1 MMTGSTPWLSAA
13 SLMAVL
19 LGSQPVLAQDA
30 STTPQVG
37 AGAASA
43 NPFGEIVVTAQKR
56 QQSLRDVPVSISAYS
71 GDQLKSLGITN
82 TTDITQQIPAMH
94 INAWSP
100 NVTIFNLRGISQ
112 NNFTDYLEAP
122 VAVYTDNAYM
132 GSING
137 ISGQLFDIERVE
149 VLRGPQGTLF
159 GRNATG
165 GVVHYLSR
173 AATDRDFNGYVEG
186 SYGRFEQRSLEGAVG
201 GQIAEGWRARL
212 SMRRALGGNYIKAK
226 DTDPANGLVSSGQD
240 VGGQN
245 AFSLRATTQIDVTP
259 DLMVELWYKYSRD
272 HDVPTGAYSYENCV
286 FEANG
291 YCRVNQAGLTN
302 GPGGVINGITGA
314 KASPY
319 DNFSGTAGY
328 LNRRVHI
335 GQANINWKLGD
346 GELTSITNYTAL
358 NKNYLEDGDGLPV
371 DVIIF
376 GTTARYHQFSQEL
389 RLAGDAGALKWQV
402 GGYYLDMRTK
412 GTMTTIGAPVIGNAI
427 DLNGTANDPQVLEQY
442 DLVSKNWSIFGQG
455 EYQLTPTVS
464 LIAGLRYSKDSKTMD
479 YVSTLSDTGFPDR
492 ILASD
497 ESFASQRPGADRI
510 SKGDYAARL
519 SVNFKPNRD
528 TLIFASYNRGIKGGN
543 WTLSPTV
550 TAELFQH
557 KPETLHSFELGA
569 KLSTPDQKLR
579 VNGTLFHYIYE
590 DYQAFAMIGGTPQV
604 SNSDARAMGAELEVT
619 WQPVQHLNVMLG
631 GSWETSKVDTVRAAG
646 EQIGP
651 ELFPGA
657 PDAQYCTNIG
667 GAFRCVFPE
676 ATVRNAEFPNAPRFS
691 LNYLARYDFAIGG
704 GTGAA
709 QIDGAWYDKQFLEVT
724 NAPSSVQPAYN
735 VANLSLSWTDASE
748 RFNITLWGKNVF
760 GKEYRAYTLNL
771 GILGTTSYYAPPAS
785 YGATARISW

>member
-1 MMTGSTPWLSAA
+1 MTWSAPWLSAV
-13 SLMAVL
+13 SLMAVS
-19 LGSQPVLAQDA
+19 LGSHPAFAQDA
-30 STTPQVG
+30 SATPQIDP
-37 AGAASA
+37 APAPSS
-43 NPFGEIVVTAQKR
+43 PFGEITVTAQKR
-56 QQSLRDVPVSISAYS
+56 EQSLRDVPVSISAYS

-186 SYGRFEQRSLEGAVG
+186 SYGRFDQRSLEGAVG
-201 GQIAEGWRARL
+201 GQIVEGWRARL

-226 DTDPANGLVSSGQD
+226 DTDAASGLVSSGQD

-272 HDVPTGAYSYENCV
+272 HDVPTGAYTYENCV

-291 YCRVNQAGLTN
+291 YCRVNSAGLTN

-319 DNFSGTAGY
+319 DNFSGTAGF

-335 GQANINWKLGD
+335 GQANVSWKLG
-346 GELTSITNYTAL
+346 GVELTSITNYTAL

-371 DVIIF
+371 EVIVF
-376 GTTARYHQFSQEL
+376 GTTAKYDQFSQEL
-389 RLAGDAGALKWQV
+389 RLAGDAGPLKWQV
-402 GGYYLDMRTK
+402 GAYYLDMRTK

-427 DLNGTANDPQVLEQY
+427 DLNGSANDPRVLERY
-442 DLVSKNWSIFGQG
+442 DLVSKNWSVFGQG
-455 EYQLTPTVS
+455 EYQLTPSLS
-464 LIAGLRYSKDSKTMD
+464 LIAGLRYSKDTKSMD

-492 ILASD
+492 TLATD

-510 SKGDYAARL
+510 SRGDYAARL

-604 SNSDARAMGAELEVT
+604 SNSDAIATGAELELT
-619 WQPVQHLNVMLG
+619 WQPVRHLNVMLG
-631 GSWETSKVDTVRAAG
+631 GSWETSKVKTVRAAG

-676 ATVRNAEFPNAPRFS
+676 TTVRNAEFPNAPRFS
-691 LNYLARYDFAIGG
+691 LNYLARYDFDLGG
-704 GTGAA
+704 GIGAV
-709 QIDGAWYDKQFLEVT
+709 QVDGAWYDKQFLEVT
-724 NAPSSVQPAYN
+724 NAPSSVQPTYN
-735 VANLSLSWTDASE
+735 VTNLSLSWTDPSNT
-748 RFNITLWGKNVF
+748 FDVTLWGKNVF
-760 GKEYRAYTLNL
+760 GEEYRAYTLNL
-771 GILGTTSYYAPPAS
+771 GILGTTSYYAPPAT

>member
-1 MMTGSTPWLSAA
+1 MTWSTPWLSAV
-13 SLMAVL
+13 SLIAVS

-30 STTPQVG
+30 SATPPIDP
-37 AGAASA
+37 APTPAD
-43 NPFGEIVVTAQKR
+43 PFGEIVVTAQKR

-186 SYGRFEQRSLEGAVG
+186 SYGRFDQRSLEGALG

-272 HDVPTGAYSYENCV
+272 HDVPTGAYTYENCV

-291 YCRVNQAGLTN
+291 YCRVNPAGLTN

-319 DNFSGTAGY
+319 DNFSGTAGF

-335 GQANINWKLGD
+335 GQANINWKLG
-346 GELTSITNYTAL
+346 GVELTSITNYT
-358 NKNYLEDGDGLPV
+358 
-371 DVIIF
+371 
-376 GTTARYHQFSQEL
+376 
-389 RLAGDAGALKWQV
+389 
-402 GGYYLDMRTK
+402 
-412 GTMTTIGAPVIGNAI
+412 
-427 DLNGTANDPQVLEQY
+427 
-442 DLVSKNWSIFGQG
+442 
-455 EYQLTPTVS
+455 
-464 LIAGLRYSKDSKTMD
+464 
-479 YVSTLSDTGFPDR
+479 TL
-492 ILASD
+492 
-497 ESFASQRPGADRI
+497 
-510 SKGDYAARL
+510 
-519 SVNFKPNRD
+519 
-528 TLIFASYNRGIKGGN
+528 
-543 WTLSPTV
+543 
-550 TAELFQH
+550 
-557 KPETLHSFELGA
+557 
-569 KLSTPDQKLR
+569 
-579 VNGTLFHYIYE
+579 
-590 DYQAFAMIGGTPQV
+590 
-604 SNSDARAMGAELEVT
+604 
-619 WQPVQHLNVMLG
+619 
-631 GSWETSKVDTVRAAG
+631 
-646 EQIGP
+646 
-651 ELFPGA
+651 
-657 PDAQYCTNIG
+657 
-667 GAFRCVFPE
+667 
-676 ATVRNAEFPNAPRFS
+676 
-691 LNYLARYDFAIGG
+691 
-704 GTGAA
+704 
-709 QIDGAWYDKQFLEVT
+709 
-724 NAPSSVQPAYN
+724 
-735 VANLSLSWTDASE
+735 
-748 RFNITLWGKNVF
+748 
-760 GKEYRAYTLNL
+760 
-771 GILGTTSYYAPPAS
+771 
-785 YGATARISW
+785 

>member
-1 MMTGSTPWLSAA
+1 
-13 SLMAVL
+13 
-19 LGSQPVLAQDA
+19 
-30 STTPQVG
+30 
-37 AGAASA
+37 
-43 NPFGEIVVTAQKR
+43 
-56 QQSLRDVPVSISAYS
+56 
-71 GDQLKSLGITN
+71 
-82 TTDITQQIPAMH
+82 
-94 INAWSP
+94 
-100 NVTIFNLRGISQ
+100 
-112 NNFTDYLEAP
+112 
-122 VAVYTDNAYM
+122 
-132 GSING
+132 
-137 ISGQLFDIERVE
+137 
-149 VLRGPQGTLF
+149 
-159 GRNATG
+159 
-165 GVVHYLSR
+165 
-173 AATDRDFNGYVEG
+173 
-186 SYGRFEQRSLEGAVG
+186 
-201 GQIAEGWRARL
+201 
-212 SMRRALGGNYIKAK
+212 
-226 DTDPANGLVSSGQD
+226 
-240 VGGQN
+240 
-245 AFSLRATTQIDVTP
+245 
-259 DLMVELWYKYSRD
+259 
-272 HDVPTGAYSYENCV
+272 
-286 FEANG
+286 
-291 YCRVNQAGLTN
+291 
-302 GPGGVINGITGA
+302 
-314 KASPY
+314 
-319 DNFSGTAGY
+319 
-328 LNRRVHI
+328 
-335 GQANINWKLGD
+335 
-346 GELTSITNYTAL
+346 
-358 NKNYLEDGDGLPV
+358 
-371 DVIIF
+371 
-376 GTTARYHQFSQEL
+376 
-389 RLAGDAGALKWQV
+389 
-402 GGYYLDMRTK
+402 
-412 GTMTTIGAPVIGNAI
+412 
-427 DLNGTANDPQVLEQY
+427 
-442 DLVSKNWSIFGQG
+442 
-455 EYQLTPTVS
+455 
-464 LIAGLRYSKDSKTMD
+464 MD

-604 SNSDARAMGAELEVT
+604 SNSDARATGAELEVT

-735 VANLSLSWTDASE
+735 VTNLSLSWTDASE